1 MHIFIN
7 STRKKMI
14 VAGIVIL
21 SALLL
26 ALGLW
31 VVPYLNRHFRRV
43 EVDYQES
50 VSGEKA
56 SWAGEKPLVVYF
68 TRVGNTDFEEDVDAV
83 SGASLMLASGKLTGN
98 RINGF

>member
-1 MHIFIN
+1 MNHIILRM
-7 STRKKMI
+7 SRK
-14 VAGIVIL
+14 VIEHL
-21 SALLL
+21 ASNLL